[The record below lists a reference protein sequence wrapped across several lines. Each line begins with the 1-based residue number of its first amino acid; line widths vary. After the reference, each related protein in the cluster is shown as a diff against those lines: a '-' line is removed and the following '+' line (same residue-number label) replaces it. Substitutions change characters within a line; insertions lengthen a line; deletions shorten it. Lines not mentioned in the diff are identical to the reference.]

1 MKKKILSLL
10 LALLIILGSI
20 PMTLLSVAAE
30 ESSNISDDGSGGGD
44 TQKPVVSIEPTDV
57 YSEKNEL
64 GYPIAKPDASG
75 NVYFNIKVTGV
86 ITEDI
91 TVYYATEDLSAIAA
105 AGDYE
110 AKSGSVVVTP
120 KDYENQNSGES
131 GEQNQKT
138 TTVQISVKTTRAEY
152 SVSIDYNDYVAYE
165 SRNFYILLT
174 GVSENAVIDIYN
186 DVVECSLLSEHYL
199 NTVLYG
205 QTVVLEPYSGTGG
218 YRISNFLKT
227 GTCDSGKTITQTSA
241 LSFPASWA
249 ADYID
254 GGIDAKL
261 YVSLQDAHIEESWNN
276 SSTEVTVEFLG
287 VTLKV
292 KGEFDDNNEFGWG
305 PAFLYALNGVKG
317 QNNTFLNYYDENFVS
332 LHWRSF
338 AGYGGIYKN
347 GLKSDL
353 PVCLNSKVVIRRSL
367 YGLPSG
373 SSNEPAEFFIALSD
387 DVLKK
392 NQVELKLTSH
402 GGYSRQLTGGTL
414 HFRLEDITAPKIENK
429 ADGSYAIYHNFDTVT
444 EGEKLRVAIR
454 YNEPV
459 QVKGNFPYFTGKVN
473 GKGSGNAGDSYTIT
487 FKYAGGSGTDTLY
500 FEADYQGNY
509 QINSITDI
517 KFVYGDCIKDYAGVA
532 NSFAP
537 NSDIFISGFNLDRR
551 VPVISIQHKDS
562 KDESKTWVR
571 ERDVVVTVS
580 NVSEQATL
588 YYSWLT
594 NGDEASPLETYESSI
609 ALSNISVNGTQV
621 VSIPSDGD
629 EAKYLYIKVVSK
641 YGQAQTSITVPDAP
655 AGTPKSRNCL
665 GPYNLDKTAPT
676 VDESK
681 LLPKSREEGS
691 TPTEKVYS
699 IPAPTDAGVGGII
712 LKAYYVGEN
721 GEEKLWAEVSEW
733 KDGNDVALKLT
744 PEIGDNVRR
753 EVTVFFTLED
763 SLGNIDEDVARH
775 TATFDT
781 RDFIDIDYIGPDTE
795 FKSKTE
801 ILNDG
806 YTMIYTGDVNTNVNG
821 VFYAFVFRGI
831 HDNDRED
838 LDQNI
843 MVVPY
848 VKITKNGK
856 TLQNG
861 CEYYPAENEEYGRY
875 ITVVFNEP
883 IEEGY
888 YDIHID
894 FYVTESDNQSGEV
907 PSRPPDAVSETYR
920 IYFGTGKGKVDQL
933 IGNGTVLINKVYQ
946 IPASTYFYYMDTNG
960 VVKSETYSGKRLPAS
975 FSTREKALEYVMFNE
990 YRDLYA
996 ITLTEELA
1004 DELNAGTFASQ
1015 KAMGENREAI
1025 AGDVWIRYK
1034 SPNWDAGRSHDRSD
1048 WVFYYY
1054 GSHEELVSSRF
1065 SPLLTETIKTIS
1077 ERIVDRGKSVALTD
1091 SSLMGETTVNP
1102 LLDKQG
1108 APYLDPSQMF
1118 KESKKISEQATNS
1131 TFIKEI
1137 TYIGDSDI
1145 YSSNIIVNGI
1155 DSYVLIGNATIP
1167 TSTRLQYKSIDVNG
1181 KESNQWI
1188 ELEYTEGQRFRD
1200 VLEGSGRYKIRELGE
1215 GGVSEYKVY
1224 VDSVAPKVCISWR
1237 DKDGAATIQTISSA
1251 SEKEFRAR
1259 SLKIIEIESS
1269 EYDKYSYVALYNSSK
1284 ELYAVYWM
1292 TDLQKATVDIP
1303 DGNYYMVVAD
1313 RSGNSYTM
1321 KLYIN
1326 SSMLNCEIKEV
1337 ENVKIKFTCDRKV
1350 AQIQDFYVKR
1360 NGVLVEGKYSPEME
1374 FTDSGTYEFYVKDIY
1389 GNVFGPEVYV
1399 FTRVYPEVTWKYLDE
1414 ETEFYVPY
1422 SPDSKTKQFSL
1433 EKIGDGSY
1441 VISTSTLLKFQL
1453 DSKYNI
1459 EFLGIDPGHTD
1470 PDKTIDRT
1478 VAITNTQAFKLKVY
1492 YRNYPEVYTIYNCT
1506 VDTVAPL
1513 IDVSVKGSL
1522 AMPNEIGELRDAIA
1536 AGTVIKN
1543 GNKLIPSSI
1552 SCSSIEKESRYIMNN
1567 DVILS
1572 DFIKVEINDET
1583 GVSSVQVYLNG
1594 KLIKEQTG
1602 NDDIVLEK
1610 AGQYKIV
1617 AEDALGNTSEFCFTN
1632 GAPDS
1637 FMYVVDGLP
1646 MLVGLHDFDKFDEH
1660 GNYTDPSFGNE
1671 SLVFVI
1677 GENMKIF
1684 YMITGDDG
1692 AKHFVAFDVKDKA
1705 IREVYYCL
1713 DSENNLIL
1721 ETSDTVLFDGSA
1733 KETVENREYII
1744 YEIKEIGLKIYA
1756 RVTNKG
1762 DVVLSILTVDV
1773 PSVTVDARL
1782 NTEDE
1787 EFYYYTKTVL
1797 STVSPSII
1805 IKTDKNAK
1813 PLEFTDNKDIIKFN
1827 KAFSILTDNFEAC
1840 KISFVEV
1847 YYSNKNDFA
1856 DVGYWEKDEIYSAGA
1871 YYNKEG
1877 FYLIRLVNQY
1887 GNESTFIVHL
1897 SNRFDV
1903 TAYTEFADGTKSHYS
1918 ADYSETI
1925 YSNSKV
1931 VFELYSDNATVKVQK
1946 DGVEYKPVITVN
1958 NGITY
1963 VILSESGKYTVS
1975 LSDAYG
1981 NTVERSAEIDS
1992 SSVAFNENLLTGYN
2006 ENALKKN
2013 EGYTNQKLSVNKAV
2027 FDSEKISYMSVLYG
2041 DTLTVIYDSISES
2054 GAPLDESK
2062 LFELIGN
2069 QGDGEYVLQV
2079 RNRYGAVLTKVL
2091 HYRGTPTLRL
2101 ERVIRSSIEPE
2112 AYDISKALSIGFWSN
2127 SELIF
2132 KTDAEIYEFTVNG
2145 DKTECPKTL
2154 AFATAEQQGRSEF
2167 EITYIDEYGF
2177 SYSFKAYLVRQNL
2190 EIMLDL
2196 SNEGINID
2204 GVTTTLE
2211 DIAVKFSENA
2221 YCTYT
2226 LNNSE
2231 EKVYNPGEKLSLDGI
2246 YRFVAVDYAGNTA
2259 AVTVKKDTTVEFEFV
2274 EVNASTALQSGG
2286 VVNDSKVEFK
2296 AVNGDSAFIEKAFK
2310 NGVLQ
2315 SDFSTVKLSEDGK
2328 WEFIVSDKLGNK
2340 SYFCFYIINKNK
2352 SEFAYTTPYEYQ
2364 ITELWYDSG
2373 DGEKISYL
2381 KFVNHSETSS
2391 SFEFSE
2397 NGRYS
2402 VVMTSTVT
2410 GSVSKFEFTINTNA
2424 PAVSLVGCNP
2434 GETTL
2439 NDVTVAGCVVGDTV
2453 RVYRTTNTGEELVSV
2468 VEVTSSSTKIPTVNE
2483 GGKYRIVVESEA
2495 GVKTELSF
2503 TRKHVMNTE
2512 GSIFIMIVIAVAVI
2526 GLFVGLVYRNKS
2538 KTDK

>member
-1 MKKKILSLL
+1 MKKKVLSLL

-20 PMTLLSVAAE
+20 PMTLLSAAAE
-30 ESSNISDDGSGGGD
+30 EISNISDGGSGGGD
-44 TQKPVVSIEPTDV
+44 TQKPVVSIEPADV
-57 YSEKNEL
+57 YSQKDEL
-64 GYPIAKPDASG
+64 GYRIAKPDASG
-75 NVYFNIKVTGV
+75 NVYFNIKVTGI

-91 TVYYATEDLSAIAA
+91 TVYYATEDRSAIAA

-110 AKSGSVVVTP
+110 AKSGSVVLTK
-120 KDYENQNSGES
+120 KDYENQNSEES

-152 SVSIDYNDYVAYE
+152 SIIIDNAYV
-165 SRNFYILLT
+165 SRNFKVKLT
-174 GVSENAVIDIYN
+174 GVSENAVIDAYAN
-186 DVVECSLLSEHYL
+186 EAKCSLQSEHL
-199 NTVLYG
+199 LYAVVDG
-205 QTVVLEPYSGTGG
+205 KNAVLEPYSGIGG

-261 YVSLQDAHIEESWNN
+261 YASLQDAHIEESWNN
-276 SSTEVTVEFLG
+276 SSTGVTVEFLG
-287 VTLKV
+287 ITIKV

-305 PAFLYALNGVKG
+305 PAFLYALNGVQG
-317 QNNTFLNYYDENFVS
+317 QDSKFLHYYDENFVS
-332 LHWRSF
+332 LQWRSF
-338 AGYGGIYKN
+338 AGYGSISKN
-347 GLKSDL
+347 ELKSNL
-353 PVCLNSKVVIRRSL
+353 PACLNSKVVIRRSL
-367 YGLPSG
+367 YVPSSG

-414 HFRLEDITAPKIENK
+414 HFRLEDITAPRIENK
-429 ADGSYAIYHNFDTVT
+429 TDGSYAIYHNFDTVT

-459 QVKGNFPYFTGKVN
+459 QVKNNWPYFMGKVN
-473 GKGSGNAGDSYTIT
+473 GQGSGNDGDSYTIK
-487 FKYAGGSGTDTLY
+487 FNYVGGSGTDTLY
-500 FEADYQGNY
+500 FEADYQGKY

-562 KDESKTWVR
+562 KDDESKPWVR
-571 ERDVVVTVS
+571 ERDVVVTVT

-594 NGDEASPLETYESSI
+594 NGDEVSPLDIYESSI

-621 VSIPSDGD
+621 VPIPSDGD

-641 YGQAQTSITVPDAP
+641 YGQAQTSITVSDAP

-691 TPTEKVYS
+691 TPTEKLYS

-712 LKAYYVGEN
+712 LKAYYVGEK

-744 PEIGDNVRR
+744 TETVGVGDNVRR

-775 TATFDT
+775 TVTFDT

-806 YTMIYTGDVNTNVNG
+806 YTMIYTGDVNSNENG

-838 LDQNI
+838 PDQNI
-843 MVVPY
+843 FVVPY
-848 VKITKNGK
+848 VKITRNGEM
-856 TLQNG
+856 LQNG
-861 CEYYPAENEEYGRY
+861 CAYYPAENEEYGRY

-883 IEEGY
+883 IAEGY
-888 YDIHID
+888 YDIQLE
-894 FYVTESDNQSGEV
+894 FYVTKDGV
-907 PSRPPDAVSETYR
+907 PSVSPDAVSETYR

-933 IGNGTVLINKVYQ
+933 IGNGTVLANKVYQ

-960 VVKSETYSGKRLPAS
+960 VVKSETYSGTRLPAS

-1004 DELNAGTFASQ
+1004 NELNAGTSASQ
-1015 KAMGENREAI
+1015 KAMGEKREAK

-1054 GSHEELVSSRF
+1054 GSYEELVSSRF
-1065 SPLLTETIKTIS
+1065 SSLLTETIKTIS
-1077 ERIVDRGKSVALTD
+1077 ERIVARGKSVALTD

-1118 KESKKISEQATNS
+1118 KESKKISEQSTNS

-1137 TYIGDSDI
+1137 TYTGDTAI

-1167 TSTRLQYKSIDVNG
+1167 TSTRLQYKRIDVNG

-1224 VDSVAPKVCISWR
+1224 VDGEAPKVRISWR
-1237 DKDGAATIQTISSA
+1237 DKDGEIKSQTISSA
-1251 SEKEFRAR
+1251 YEKEFRAR
-1259 SLKIIEIESS
+1259 SLKIEEIASS
-1269 EYDKYSYVALYNSSK
+1269 EYDKYSYIALYNSSK

-1326 SSMLNCEIKEV
+1326 SSMLNCDIKEV
-1337 ENVKIKFTCDRKV
+1337 ENVKIKFTCDRKA

-1414 ETEFYVPY
+1414 ETGFYVSY

-1536 AGTVIKN
+1536 AGTVVKD

-1637 FMYVVDGLP
+1637 FTYVVDGLP

-1671 SLVFVI
+1671 SVVFVI

-1692 AKHFVAFDVKDKA
+1692 AKHFVAFDIKDKA

-1744 YEIKEIGLKIYA
+1744 YEIREIGLKIYA
-1756 RVTNKG
+1756 RVTNNG
-1762 DVVLSILTVDV
+1762 DVVLSIFTVDV

-1813 PLEFTDNKDIIKFN
+1813 PLEFTDNKDVIKFN

-1856 DVGYWEKDEIYSAGA
+1856 DMGYWGKDEIYSAGA

-1877 FYLIRLVNQY
+1877 FYFVRLVNQY

-1903 TAYTEFADGTKSHYS
+1903 TSYSEFADGTKNHYS
-1918 ADYSETI
+1918 ADYSGTL
-1925 YSNSKV
+1925 YSNNKI
-1931 VFELYSDNATVKVQK
+1931 VFELYSDNATVKVKK
-1946 DGVEYKPVITVN
+1946 DGVDYRPVITVN

-1975 LSDAYG
+1975 LSDAHN

-1992 SSVAFNENLLTGYN
+1992 SSVTFNEKLLTGYN

-2027 FDSEKISYMSVLYG
+2027 FDREKICYMSVQYG
-2041 DTLTVIYDSISES
+2041 DNVTVIYDSISES
-2054 GAPLDESK
+2054 GAALDESK

-2069 QGDGEYVLQV
+2069 EGDGEYVLQV
-2079 RNRYGAVLTKVL
+2079 RNRYGAVLTKVI
-2091 HYRGTPTLRL
+2091 HYRSTPTLTL
-2101 ERVIRSSIEPE
+2101 ERVIRSSINPE

-2132 KTDAEIYEFTVNG
+2132 KTEAEHYVFTVNN
-2145 DKTECPKTL
+2145 DKTECPKIL
-2154 AFATAEQQGRSEF
+2154 AFANADQQGRSEY

-2190 EIMLDL
+2190 EISPELTDG
-2196 SNEGINID
+2196 GIDIN
-2204 GVTTTLE
+2204 GVITSAK

-2221 YCTYT
+2221 RCTYT
-2226 LNNSE
+2226 VNNSQ
-2231 EKVYNPGEKLSLDGI
+2231 EKVYTPGEKLSLDGI
-2246 YRFVAVDYAGNTA
+2246 HRFTVVDHAGNA
-2259 AVTVKKDTTVEFEFV
+2259 AALTVKKDTTVEFEFV
-2274 EVNASTALQSGG
+2274 ESNTMTALQCGE
-2286 VVNDSKVEFK
+2286 VVNTPKVEFK
-2296 AVNGDSAFIEKAFK
+2296 VVNGDSAYIEKVFK

-2315 SDFSTVKLSEDGK
+2315 NNFNSARFSEDGK
-2328 WEFIVSDKLGNK
+2328 WEFIISDKLGNK
-2340 SYFCFYIINKNK
+2340 SYFCFYIVTKQK
-2352 SEFAYTTPYEYQ
+2352 SSFAYTTPYEYQ
-2364 ITELWYDSG
+2364 VTELWYDSG
-2373 DGEKISYL
+2373 DGVKISYL
-2381 KFVNHSETSS
+2381 KFVNQNETSS

-2397 NGRYS
+2397 NGRYT
-2402 VVMTSTVT
+2402 VVMASSVT
-2410 GSVSKFEFTINTNA
+2410 GSVSKFEFTINTNS
-2424 PAVSLVGCNP
+2424 PEVYLVGCNP

-2439 NDVTVAGCVVGDTV
+2439 NDVTIAGCVIGDTV
-2453 RVYRTTNTGEELVSV
+2453 RVYRATSTGEKLVSEI
-2468 VEVTSSSTKIPTVNE
+2468 EVTSLATKMPDINE
-2483 GGKYRIVVESEA
+2483 GGEYRIVVASEA
-2495 GVKTELSF
+2495 GVETELSF
-2503 TRKHVMNTE
+2503 VRKHVMNIE
-2512 GSIFIMIVIAVAVI
+2512 GSIFIMILIAVAVV